1 MVPAHSAFMAA
12 HASACPSLTGTRFIG
27 GSRCPSLLGVQ
38 LASRVTARAFATAL
52 VLAGLGASLLPSP
65 ASAAPPDPEPLPDA
79 AVVPPINSFPVAAPY
94 EASFSDDWH
103 ACRDGCRRKH
113 KGNDIF
119 APEGSPIVAVE
130 PGVIAKVDGT
140 DDSNGGL
147 SIWLVGDSGVAY
159 WYAHNSANYV
169 TAGQRVGRGQLIG
182 RVGHTGNAR
191 TTPSHIHFQ
200 INRCGELSSSE
211 PCTVDPFGFI
221 SRWAPGQV
229 GGGADAV
236 GLYRRSR
243 ASTEL
248 RIEGGSALPAFAYGH
263 APEGSTLPVAGDWN
277 GDGTDTVGIYRRLD
291 ATFHLRDEAGKT
303 AAPVRFGTPG
313 DTDVVPLAGDWNGD
327 GRDSVGLYRR
337 ADATFIVRDD
347 VGRTL
352 PGVRFGWPGA
362 SDVLP
367 VVGDWD
373 GDGRDSFGLYRAR
386 DGVFHLRNEA
396 GGDLPPV
403 GFGTVGAAAVPVVG
417 DWDGDGRDTVGV
429 YQRETATFELS
440 GPDLRKPT
448 RRAAIL
454 ETGEGPAADLLPLA
468 GDWNGVD
475 VVTLDD
481 LDAIFGPFTDEA
493 AVEAQLPALNEAM
506 LRAGATTPARKA
518 AFLATIHNESDFRAN
533 AVEASNPST
542 YRGRGFIQL
551 TGDFNYR
558 AAGADLGL
566 DLEAEPDLAAAPAT
580 SAQVAAWYWTVA
592 RDINHAAD
600 RFDMAAVNIAV
611 GFRPSVRED
620 TERCGDFVRALK
632 WFNGG
637 ELPRDVN
644 CERSVASQ
652 LLAWASIL
660 GSGSGTT
667 TTSRQVST
675 DAPDTGAVAAPGTA
689 VPRRAG
695 TTVRPT
701 RPPTTRP
708 TSPPSTRPGPG
719 GTTTTTRPSTTT
731 TAPPSTTTTTSP
743 TTSSTTT
750 TTVPCGATTTT
761 TSTSTPTT
769 TTTPTSC
776 PTTTTTTS
784 PTSTSPPPS
793 SSSTGST
800 GSSTSSSSSS
810 PSTGSTSSSPSG
822 P

>member
-1 MVPAHSAFMAA
+1 M
-12 HASACPSLTGTRFIG
+12 
-27 GSRCPSLLGVQ
+27 
-38 LASRVTARAFATAL
+38 TARAFVTAL
-52 VLAGLGASLLPSP
+52 VLTGLGASLLPLQ
-65 ASAAPPDPEPLPDA
+65 AGAAPPDPEPAPEL
-79 AVVPPINSFPVAAPY
+79 AVVPPINSFPVPAPY

-119 APEGSPIVAVE
+119 ASEGSPIVAVE

-147 SIWLVGDSGVAY
+147 SIWLLGDSGVAY

-211 PCTVDPFGFI
+211 PCTVDPFGLI
-221 SRWAPGQV
+221 SRWTPGQV

-248 RIEGGSALPAFAYGH
+248 RIEGGSALPAFGYGH
-263 APEGSTLPVAGDWN
+263 APEGGTLPVAGDWN

-291 ATFHLRDEAGKT
+291 ATFRLRDEAGKT
-303 AAPVRFGTPG
+303 SASVRFGTPG
-313 DTDVVPLAGDWNGD
+313 DTDVVAVAGDWNGD

-337 ADATFIVRDD
+337 SDATFVVRDD
-347 VGRTL
+347 AGRTL
-352 PGVRFGWPGA
+352 PGVRFGLPGA
-362 SDVLP
+362 DDVLP

-373 GDGRDSFGLYRAR
+373 GDGRDSFGLYRAG
-386 DGVFHLRNEA
+386 DGQFRLRNES

-403 GFGTVGAAAVPVVG
+403 AFGTPRAAEVPVVG
-417 DWDGDGRDTVGV
+417 DWDGDGRDTVGI
-429 YQRETATFELS
+429 YQRATATFELA
-440 GPDLRKPT
+440 GPDPAMPT
-448 RRAAIL
+448 RRATIV
-454 ETGEGPAADLLPLA
+454 ETDAQPAADLLPLV
-468 GDWNGVD
+468 GDWNGLD
-475 VVTLDD
+475 LVTLDD
-481 LDAIFGPFTDEA
+481 LDAIFGPFADEA

-518 AFLATIHNESDFRAN
+518 AFLATIHNESDFRAD

-566 DLEAEPDLAAAPAT
+566 DLEAKPDLAATTTT

-600 RFDMAAVNIAV
+600 RYDMAAVNIAV

-620 TERCGDFVRALK
+620 TERCGDFIRALK
-632 WFNGG
+632 WFSGG
-637 ELPRDVN
+637 ELSRDVN
-644 CERSVASQ
+644 CERSVTSQ

-660 GSGSGTT
+660 GSGAGGSSTGG
-667 TTSRQVST
+667 QVST
-675 DAPDTGAVAAPGTA
+675 DAPDTGGVAAGGTA

-695 TTVRPT
+695 DRTTIGPT
-701 RPPTTRP
+701 RPPTTTRP
-708 TSPPSTRPGPG
+708 TSPPATTTPTTRPATPG
-719 GTTTTTRPSTTT
+719 STTTTTRPSTTT
-731 TAPPSTTTTTSP
+731 TTAPSTTTTAP
-743 TTSSTTT
+743 TTSTTT
-750 TTVPCGATTTT
+750 TTVPCDPNTTSTSGTTT
-761 TSTSTPTT
+761 TSTT
-769 TTTPTSC
+769 TTTPNPC
-776 PTTTTTTS
+776 PTTTTTTA
-784 PTSTSPPPS
+784 PTSTAPP
-793 SSSTGST
+793 SSTGST
-800 GSSTSSSSSS
+800 GSTGSTDSSTSSSA
-810 PSTGSTSSSPSG
+810 GG
-822 P
+822 

>member
-1 MVPAHSAFMAA
+1 
-12 HASACPSLTGTRFIG
+12 
-27 GSRCPSLLGVQ
+27 
-38 LASRVTARAFATAL
+38 VTARAFATAL

-65 ASAAPPDPEPLPDA
+65 ADAAPPDPVPVPDL
-79 AVVPPINSFPVAAPY
+79 AVVPPINSFPVPAPY

-103 ACRDGCRRKH
+103 ACRDGCRRHH

-130 PGVIAKVDGT
+130 AGVIAKVDGT

-191 TTPSHIHFQ
+191 TTPSHVHFQ
-200 INRCGELSSSE
+200 INRCGQLSSSE

-221 SRWAPGQV
+221 SRWTPGQV

-243 ASTEL
+243 ATTEL
-248 RIEGGSALPAFAYGH
+248 RIEGGSELPAFRYGH
-263 APEGSTLPVAGDWN
+263 APEGSTLPLAGDWN
-277 GDGTDTVGIYRRLD
+277 GDGADTVGIYRRLD

-303 AAPVRFGTPG
+303 ASQLRFGTPG

-337 ADATFIVRDD
+337 ADATFVVRDD
-347 VGRTL
+347 TGRTL
-352 PGVRFGWPGA
+352 PAVQFGWPRA
-362 SDVLP
+362 PDVLP

-373 GDGRDSFGLYRAR
+373 GDGRDSFGLYRAS
-386 DGVFHLRNEA
+386 DGVFRLRNEA

-403 GFGTVGAAAVPVVG
+403 GFGTAGDTDVVPVVG

-440 GPDLRKPT
+440 GPDLRSPN
-448 RRAAIL
+448 RRAAVL
-454 ETGEGPAADLLPLA
+454 ETGEGPTADLLPLA

-481 LDAIFGPFTDEA
+481 LDAIFGPFADEA
-493 AVEAQLPALNEAM
+493 AVQAQLPALNEAM
-506 LRAGATTPARKA
+506 LRAGVTTPARKA
-518 AFLATIHNESDFRAN
+518 AFLATIHNESDFRAD

-566 DLEAEPDLAAAPAT
+566 ELEAEPELAATPAT

-620 TERCGDFVRALK
+620 TERCGDFIRALK

-637 ELPRDVN
+637 ELPRGVN
-644 CERSVASQ
+644 CERSITSQ
-652 LLAWASIL
+652 LLAFSSIL
-660 GSGSGTT
+660 GSGAGPAATT
-667 TTSRQVST
+667 REFST
-675 DAPDTGAVAAPGTA
+675 EAPDTGGVAAPGIA
-689 VPRRAG
+689 VPGRAG
-695 TTVRPT
+695 TTVRGGTVAPT
-701 RPPTTRP
+701 RPPTTGP
-708 TSPPSTRPGPG
+708 ASPPPTRPGSG
-719 GTTTTTRPSTTT
+719 GSTTTTLPSTTTPPATTTT
-731 TAPPSTTTTTSP
+731 TAPPPPTTTTSP
-743 TTSSTTT
+743 PTSSTTT
-750 TTVPCGATTTT
+750 TTMPCGPTTTT
-761 TSTSTPTT
+761 TSTTT
-769 TTTPTSC
+769 APSPC
-776 PTTTTTTS
+776 PTTTTTAPS
-784 PTSTSPPPS
+784 TSTSPP
-793 SSSTGST
+793 
-800 GSSTSSSSSS
+800 SSTSSSTD
-810 PSTGSTSSSPSG
+810 STGASTSTSG

>member
-1 MVPAHSAFMAA
+1 MPFIRAP
-12 HASACPSLTGTRFIG
+12 ACPSL
-27 GSRCPSLLGVQ
+27 LAVQ
-38 LASRVTARAFATAL
+38 SASRVTARAFATAL
-52 VLAGLGASLLPSP
+52 VLGGLGASLLPLP
-65 ASAAPPDPEPLPDA
+65 AGAVPPEPEPVADLA
-79 AVVPPINSFPVAAPY
+79 LVPAINSFPVPAPY

-103 ACRDGCRRKH
+103 ACRDGCRRMH

-130 PGVIAKVDGT
+130 AGVVAKVDGT

-147 SIWLVGDSGVAY
+147 SIWLRGDSGVAY

-221 SRWAPGQV
+221 SRWTPGQV
-229 GGGADAV
+229 GGGADAL

-248 RIEGGSALPAFAYGH
+248 RIEGGSALPAFRYGQ
-263 APEGSTLPVAGDWN
+263 APEGGTLPVAGDWN

-291 ATFHLRDEAGKT
+291 ATFRLRDEAGRT
-303 AAPVRFGTPG
+303 SASVPFGTPG
-313 DTDVVPLAGDWNGD
+313 DTDVVPVAGDWNGD

-337 ADATFIVRDD
+337 ADATFVVRDD
-347 VGRTL
+347 AGRTL
-352 PGVRFGWPGA
+352 PAVRFGWPGA
-362 SDVLP
+362 NDVLP

-373 GDGRDSFGLYRAR
+373 GDGRDSLGVYRAA
-386 DGVFHLRNEA
+386 DGVFRLRDEA
-396 GGDLPPV
+396 GRDLPPV
-403 GFGTVGAAAVPVVG
+403 TFGTPRVASVPVVG
-417 DWDGDGRDTVGV
+417 DWDGDGRDTVGT
-429 YQRETATFELS
+429 YQRANSTFELS
-440 GPDLRKPT
+440 GPDPARPT
-448 RRAAIL
+448 REATVL
-454 ETGEGPAADLLPLA
+454 ETGDQPAADLLPLA
-468 GDWNGVD
+468 GDWNGLD

-481 LDAIFGPFTDEA
+481 LNAIFGPFADEA
-493 AVEAQLPALNEAM
+493 AVKAQLPALNEAM
-506 LRAGATTPARKA
+506 LRSGATTPARKA
-518 AFLATIHNESDFRAN
+518 AFLATVHNESDFRAD

-566 DLEAEPDLAAAPAT
+566 DLEAEPDLAATPTT

-592 RDINHAAD
+592 RDINYAAD

-632 WFNGG
+632 WFSGG
-637 ELPRDVN
+637 ELSRDVN
-644 CERSVASQ
+644 CERSITSQ

-660 GSGSGTT
+660 GSGAGESSTGPE
-667 TTSRQVST
+667 VST
-675 DAPDTGAVAAPGTA
+675 DAPDRAGVAAGAPVPGT
-689 VPRRAG
+689 PG
-695 TTVRPT
+695 TRTTGRPG
-701 RPPTTRP
+701 RPPTTTGS
-708 TSPPSTRPGPG
+708 TSPPAPTTPTTRPAGPG
-719 GTTTTTRPSTTT
+719 GTTTTTGPPT
-731 TAPPSTTTTTSP
+731 TAPPTTAPPPTTTTTTP

-750 TTVPCGATTTT
+750 TTTVPCDPNTT
-761 TSTSTPTT
+761 TSGTTTTT
-769 TTTPTSC
+769 TTTPTNC
-776 PTTTTTTS
+776 PTTTTTTAPS
-784 PTSTSPPPS
+784 TSTSPPASSP

-800 GSSTSSSSSS
+800 EPSTS
-810 PSTGSTSSSPSG
+810 TSDA
-822 P
+822 

>member
-1 MVPAHSAFMAA
+1 
-12 HASACPSLTGTRFIG
+12 
-27 GSRCPSLLGVQ
+27 VQ
-38 LASRVTARAFATAL
+38 SASRVTARAFATAL

-65 ASAAPPDPEPLPDA
+65 AGAAPPDPEPRPDA
-79 AVVPPINSFPVAAPY
+79 AVVPPINAFPVAAPY

-130 PGVIAKVDGT
+130 PGVIARVDNT

-221 SRWAPGQV
+221 SRWAPGEV

-236 GLYRRSR
+236 GLYRRSQ

-248 RIEGGSALPAFAYGH
+248 RIEGGSALPAFRYGH
-263 APEGSTLPVAGDWN
+263 APEGSTLAVAGDWN

-291 ATFHLRDEAGKT
+291 AAFHLRDEAGKT

-313 DTDVVPLAGDWNGD
+313 DMDVVPLAGDWNGD

-337 ADATFIVRDD
+337 ADATFVVRDD
-347 VGRTL
+347 AGRTL
-352 PGVRFGWPGA
+352 PGVGFGWPGA

-367 VVGDWD
+367 VVGDWN
-373 GDGRDSFGLYRAR
+373 GDGRDSFGLYRPR
-386 DGVFHLRNEA
+386 DGVFRLRNEA
-396 GGDLPPV
+396 GGDLPDV
-403 GFGTVGAAAVPVVG
+403 RFGTVGASAVPVVG

-429 YQRETATFELS
+429 YQRDTTTFELS
-440 GPDLRKPT
+440 GPDLTRPA
-448 RRAAIL
+448 RRAAVL

-481 LDAIFGPFTDEA
+481 LDAIFGPFKDQ
-493 AVEAQLPALNEAM
+493 AVVAELPALNEAM
-506 LRAGATTPARKA
+506 LRSGATTPARKA
-518 AFLATIHNESDFRAN
+518 AFLATVHNESDFRAD

-566 DLEAEPDLAAAPAT
+566 DLEAEPDLAATPAT

-600 RFDMAAVNIAV
+600 RFDMAAVNMAV

-620 TERCGDFVRALK
+620 TQRCGDFVRALK

-637 ELPRDVN
+637 ELPSDVN
-644 CERSVASQ
+644 CERSVTSQ

-660 GSGSGTT
+660 GSGAGGSSSG
-667 TTSRQVST
+667 RQVSIE
-675 DAPDTGAVAAPGTA
+675 APDTGLVAAPGTA
-689 VPRRAG
+689 VPRRSGDG
-695 TTVRPT
+695 TTLRPARPT
-701 RPPTTRP
+701 TTTGT
-708 TSPPSTRPGPG
+708 TSPPATTPPRPG
-719 GTTTTTRPSTTT
+719 
-731 TAPPSTTTTTSP
+731 STTTTTGPP
-743 TTSSTTT
+743 TTTTTQPPTTSTTTPTSSTTT
-750 TTVPCGATTTT
+750 TTVPCDPTTTTTNTSTTT
-761 TSTSTPTT
+761 TSTP
-769 TTTPTSC
+769 C
-776 PTTTTTTS
+776 PTTTTTTAPS
-784 PTSTSPPPS
+784 TSTSPPSS

-800 GSSTSSSSSS
+800 GSSTS
-810 PSTGSTSSSPSG
+810 G

>member
-1 MVPAHSAFMAA
+1 MQS
-12 HASACPSLTGTRFIG
+12 
-27 GSRCPSLLGVQ
+27 
-38 LASRVTARAFATAL
+38 ASRVTARAFAAAL
-52 VLAGLGASLLPSP
+52 AIAGLGASLLPSP
-65 ASAAPPDPEPLPDA
+65 AGAVPPDPEPAPDL
-79 AVVPPINSFPVAAPY
+79 AVVPPINSFPVPAPY

-103 ACRDGCRRKH
+103 ACRDGCRRQH

-119 APEGSPIVAVE
+119 AAEGTPIVAVE
-130 PGVIAKVDGT
+130 PGVIAKVDGV

-211 PCTVDPFGFI
+211 PCTVNPYGLI
-221 SRWAPGQV
+221 SRWSPGQV
-229 GGGADAV
+229 GGGADSL
-236 GLYRRSR
+236 GLYGRSR

-248 RIEGGSALPAFAYGH
+248 RIEGGSALPAFRYGN

-291 ATFHLRDEAGKT
+291 ATFQLRDESGKT
-303 AAPVRFGTPG
+303 STSVPFGTPG
-313 DTDVVPLAGDWNGD
+313 DTDVVPVAGDWNGD

-337 ADATFIVRDD
+337 SDATFVVRDD
-347 VGRTL
+347 AGRTL

-362 SDVLP
+362 ADVLP

-373 GDGRDSFGLYRAR
+373 GDGRDSLGVYRAGDGAFRLR
-386 DGVFHLRNEA
+386 DEA

-403 GFGTVGAAAVPVVG
+403 AFGTPRAAEVPVVG
-417 DWDGDGRDTVGV
+417 DWDGDGRDTVGT
-429 YQRETATFELS
+429 YQRATATFELS
-440 GPDLRKPT
+440 GPDPT
-448 RRAAIL
+448 RPARRATTL
-454 ETGEGPAADLLPLA
+454 ETGEEGAADLLPVV
-468 GDWNGVD
+468 GDWNGLD

-481 LDAIFGPFTDEA
+481 LDAIFGPFADQA
-493 AVEAQLPALNEAM
+493 AVEAQLPALNDAM

-518 AFLATIHNESDFRAN
+518 AFLATVHNESDFRAD

-558 AAGADLGL
+558 AAGNDLGV
-566 DLEAEPDLAAAPAT
+566 DLEAEPDLAASPTT

-620 TERCGDFVRALK
+620 TERCGDFIRALK
-632 WFNGG
+632 WFSGG
-637 ELPRDVN
+637 DLPRDVN
-644 CERSVASQ
+644 CERSVTSQ

-660 GSGSGTT
+660 GSGAGGSSTGRHASTEVPDSGG
-667 TTSRQVST
+667 V
-675 DAPDTGAVAAPGTA
+675 ATGGTA
-689 VPRRAG
+689 VPR
-695 TTVRPT
+695 TTGDRTTSQPT
-701 RPPTTRP
+701 RPPTTTRP
-708 TSPPSTRPGPG
+708 TSPTTRPARPG
-719 GTTTTTRPSTTT
+719 ATTTTTTRPPTTTTTTPQSTTTTTPTTSSTTSTTVPCDPTTTTSGTTTTT
-731 TAPPSTTTTTSP
+731 TAPPP
-743 TTSSTTT
+743 
-750 TTVPCGATTTT
+750 P
-761 TSTSTPTT
+761 
-769 TTTPTSC
+769 C
-776 PTTTTTTS
+776 PTTTTTAP
-784 PTSTSPPPS
+784 PTSTSSP

-800 GSSTSSSSSS
+800 GSSTSSS
-810 PSTGSTSSSPSG
+810 TGG
-822 P
+822 

>member
-1 MVPAHSAFMAA
+1 VPF
-12 HASACPSLTGTRFIG
+12 TRALC
-27 GSRCPSLLGVQ
+27 CPSLLGVQ
-38 LASRVTARAFATAL
+38 SASRVTARAFAAAL
-52 VLAGLGASLLPSP
+52 AIASLGASLLPSP
-65 ASAAPPDPEPLPDA
+65 AGAAPPDPEPAPEL
-79 AVVPPINSFPVAAPY
+79 AVVPPINSFPVPAPY

-103 ACRDGCRRKH
+103 ACRDGCRRQH

-119 APEGSPIVAVE
+119 AAEGTPIVAVE

-147 SIWLVGDSGVAY
+147 SIWLVGDSGAAY

-200 INRCGELSSSE
+200 VNRCGELSSSE

-221 SRWAPGQV
+221 SRWSPGQV
-229 GGGADAV
+229 GGGADAL
-236 GLYRRSR
+236 GLYRRSQ

-248 RIEGGSALPAFAYGH
+248 RIEGGSALPAFRYGQ

-291 ATFHLRDEAGKT
+291 ATFQLRDEAGKSS
-303 AAPVRFGTPG
+303 ASVPFGTPG
-313 DTDVVPLAGDWNGD
+313 ATDVVPVAGDWNGD

-337 ADATFIVRDD
+337 ADATFVVRDD
-347 VGRTL
+347 AGRTL
-352 PGVRFGWPGA
+352 PGVQFGWPGA
-362 SDVLP
+362 DDVLP

-373 GDGRDSFGLYRAR
+373 GDGRDSLGLYRASDGLFRLR
-386 DGVFHLRNEA
+386 DEA

-403 GFGTVGAAAVPVVG
+403 RFGTPGAAGVPVVG
-417 DWDGDGRDTVGV
+417 DWDGDGRDTVGT
-429 YQRETATFELS
+429 YQRATATFELS
-440 GPDLRKPT
+440 GPDPT
-448 RRAAIL
+448 RPTQRASVL
-454 ETGEGPAADLLPLA
+454 ETGEEAAADLLPLV
-468 GDWNGVD
+468 GDWNGLD

-481 LDAIFGPFTDEA
+481 LDAIFGPFADKA
-493 AVEAQLPALNEAM
+493 AVEAQLPALNDAM
-506 LRAGATTPARKA
+506 LRAGAITPARKA
-518 AFLATIHNESDFRAN
+518 AFLATIHNESDFRAD

-558 AAGADLGL
+558 AAGTDLGL
-566 DLEAEPDLAAAPAT
+566 DLEAEPDLAATPTT

-592 RDINHAAD
+592 RDINYAAD

-632 WFNGG
+632 WFSGG
-637 ELPRDVN
+637 KLSRDVN
-644 CERSVASQ
+644 CERSVTSQ

-660 GSGSGTT
+660 GSGAGGSSTE
-667 TTSRQVST
+667 RQVST
-675 DAPDTGAVAAPGTA
+675 DAPDSGGVAAGTA
-689 VPRRAG
+689 VPGSLGNR
-695 TTVRPT
+695 TTLRPT
-701 RPPTTRP
+701 RPPTTTRP
-708 TSPPSTRPGPG
+708 TSPATTTPTTRPATPG
-719 GTTTTTRPSTTT
+719 SSTTTTRP
-731 TAPPSTTTTTSP
+731 PTTTTTTPQSTSTTSTP

-750 TTVPCGATTTT
+750 TTVPCDPTTTTSGTTTTT
-761 TSTSTPTT
+761 TSTTT
-769 TTTPTSC
+769 ATTPC
-776 PTTTTTTS
+776 PTTTSTTA
-784 PTSTSPPPS
+784 PTSTSPSSSSP

-800 GSSTSSSSSS
+800 DSSTSSS
-810 PSTGSTSSSPSG
+810 PGG
-822 P
+822 

>member
-1 MVPAHSAFMAA
+1 M
-12 HASACPSLTGTRFIG
+12 
-27 GSRCPSLLGVQ
+27 Q
-38 LASRVTARAFATAL
+38 LASRLTARAFATAL
-52 VLAGLGASLLPSP
+52 ALGGLGASLLPLP
-65 ASAAPPDPEPLPDA
+65 AGAAPPDPEPAPKL
-79 AVVPPINSFPVAAPY
+79 AVVPPINAFPVPAPY

-103 ACRDGCRRKH
+103 ACRDGCRRQH

-119 APEGSPIVAVE
+119 AAEGSPIVAVE

-147 SIWLVGDSGVAY
+147 SIWLLGDSGVAY

-211 PCTVDPFGFI
+211 PCTVDPFGLI
-221 SRWAPGQV
+221 SRWTPGQV

-248 RIEGGSALPAFAYGH
+248 RIEGGSALPAFRYGQ

-291 ATFHLRDEAGKT
+291 ATFWLRDEAGKASASVT
-303 AAPVRFGTPG
+303 FGTPG
-313 DTDVVPLAGDWNGD
+313 DTDVVAVAGDWNGD

-337 ADATFIVRDD
+337 TDATFVVRDEA
-347 VGRTL
+347 GRTL
-352 PGVRFGWPGA
+352 PGVQFGWPG
-362 SDVLP
+362 SDDVLP

-373 GDGRDSFGLYRAR
+373 GDGRDSFGLYRAG
-386 DGVFHLRNEA
+386 DGVFRLRNEA

-403 GFGTVGAAAVPVVG
+403 GFGTPRAAEVPVVG

-429 YQRETATFELS
+429 YQRATGTFELA
-440 GPDLRKPT
+440 GPDPRRPT
-448 RRAAIL
+448 RGATVLA
-454 ETGEGPAADLLPLA
+454 TDAQPAADLLPLV
-468 GDWNGVD
+468 GDWNGLD

-481 LDAIFGPFTDEA
+481 LDAIFGPFADEA
-493 AVEAQLPALNEAM
+493 AVAAQLPALNEAM

-518 AFLATIHNESDFRAN
+518 AFLATIHNESDFRAD
-533 AVEASNPST
+533 AVEAANPST

-558 AAGADLGL
+558 AAGTDLGL
-566 DLEAEPDLAAAPAT
+566 DLEAEPDLAATPAT

-600 RFDMAAVNIAV
+600 RYDMAAVNIAV

-632 WFNGG
+632 WFSGG
-637 ELPRDVN
+637 ELPQDVN
-644 CERSVASQ
+644 CERSVTSQ

-660 GSGSGTT
+660 GSGAGGTPTDRQVATDAHDTDVVAAGGTT
-667 TTSRQVST
+667 
-675 DAPDTGAVAAPGTA
+675 

-695 TTVRPT
+695 DRTALGPARPSTTTGPT
-701 RPPTTRP
+701 SPPATTTPTTRP
-708 TSPPSTRPGPG
+708 ASPGS
-719 GTTTTTRPSTTT
+719 TTTTTLPPTTTT
-731 TAPPSTTTTTSP
+731 TAPPPTTTTTTTP

-750 TTVPCGATTTT
+750 TTVPCDPNTTTSGTTT
-761 TSTSTPTT
+761 TSTTAPTQCPTTTT
-769 TTTPTSC
+769 TTTPTS
-776 PTTTTTTS
+776 TS
-784 PTSTSPPPS
+784 EPTSST
-793 SSSTGST
+793 TGSAD
-800 GSSTSSSSSS
+800 STT
-810 PSTGSTSSSPSG
+810 PSMGG
-822 P
+822 

>member
-1 MVPAHSAFMAA
+1 MQS
-12 HASACPSLTGTRFIG
+12 
-27 GSRCPSLLGVQ
+27 
-38 LASRVTARAFATAL
+38 ASRVTARAFAAALAL
-52 VLAGLGASLLPSP
+52 VGLGASLLPSP
-65 ASAAPPDPEPLPDA
+65 AGAAPPDPEPAPDL
-79 AVVPPINSFPVAAPY
+79 AVVPPINSFPVPAPY

-103 ACRDGCRRKH
+103 ACRDGCRRHH

-119 APEGSPIVAVE
+119 ADEGTPIVAVE
-130 PGVIAKVDGT
+130 PGVIAKVDGI

-211 PCTVDPFGFI
+211 PCTVDPFGLI
-221 SRWAPGQV
+221 SRWSPGQV
-229 GGGADAV
+229 GGGADAL
-236 GLYRRSR
+236 GLYRRSQ

-248 RIEGGSALPAFAYGH
+248 RIEGGSALPAFRYGQ

-291 ATFHLRDEAGKT
+291 ATFHLRDEAGKSS
-303 AAPVRFGTPG
+303 ASVPFGKPG
-313 DTDVVPLAGDWNGD
+313 DTDVVPVAGDWNGD

-337 ADATFIVRDD
+337 ADATFVVRDD
-347 VGRTL
+347 AGRTL
-352 PGVRFGWPGA
+352 PGVKFGWPGA
-362 SDVLP
+362 DDVLP

-373 GDGRDSFGLYRAR
+373 GDGRDSLGLYRTG
-386 DGVFHLRNEA
+386 DGVFRLRNEA
-396 GGDLPPV
+396 GGDLAPV
-403 GFGTVGAAAVPVVG
+403 TFGTPHAAEVPVVG
-417 DWDGDGRDTVGV
+417 DWDGDGRDTVGT
-429 YQRETATFELS
+429 YQRATATFELS
-440 GPDLRKPT
+440 GPDPRKPT
-448 RRAAIL
+448 RRATTL
-454 ETGEGPAADLLPLA
+454 ETGEVAAADLLPVV
-468 GDWNGVD
+468 GDWNGLD

-481 LDAIFGPFTDEA
+481 LDAIFGPFADEA
-493 AVEAQLPALNEAM
+493 AVEAQLPALNDAM

-518 AFLATIHNESDFRAN
+518 AFLATIHNESDFRAD

-558 AAGADLGL
+558 AAGTDLGL
-566 DLEAEPDLAAAPAT
+566 DLEAEPNLAATPTT

-600 RFDMAAVNIAV
+600 QFDMAAVNIAV

-632 WFNGG
+632 WFSGG
-637 ELPRDVN
+637 KLSRDVN
-644 CERSVASQ
+644 CERSVTSQ

-660 GSGSGTT
+660 GSGAGGSSSG
-667 TTSRQVST
+667 RQVST
-675 DAPDTGAVAAPGTA
+675 DAPDSGAVVAGGTA
-689 VPRRAG
+689 VPGSGGDR
-695 TTVRPT
+695 TTSRPT
-701 RPPTTRP
+701 RPPTTTRP
-708 TSPPSTRPGPG
+708 TSPPA
-719 GTTTTTRPSTTT
+719 TTTPTTRPAGPGS
-731 TAPPSTTTTTSP
+731 STTTTTPPPTTTTTTPQSTTTTTAP

-750 TTVPCGATTTT
+750 TTVPCDPDMTTTSGTTTTTT
-761 TSTSTPTT
+761 TSTP
-769 TTTPTSC
+769 C
-776 PTTTTTTS
+776 PTTTTTTA
-784 PTSTSPPPS
+784 PTTTSPPSSSP

-800 GSSTSSSSSS
+800 GSSTSSSS
-810 PSTGSTSSSPSG
+810 TGG
-822 P
+822 